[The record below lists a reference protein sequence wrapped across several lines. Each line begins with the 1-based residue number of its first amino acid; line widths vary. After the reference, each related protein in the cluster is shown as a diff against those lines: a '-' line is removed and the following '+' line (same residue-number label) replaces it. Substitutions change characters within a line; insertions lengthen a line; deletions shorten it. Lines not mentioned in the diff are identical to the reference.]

1 MEIFFKMSEKSS
13 NNSLELESSPS
24 HTTEETASIVS
35 PTKVKKSAR
44 FMVAN
49 VAHPGE
55 DTSRKNSQDEDLPE
69 YHHDTHQKSHHDTNQ
84 KSHHRNDLLITYF
97 V

>member
-1 MEIFFKMSEKSS
+1 
-13 NNSLELESSPS
+13 
-24 HTTEETASIVS
+24 
-35 PTKVKKSAR
+35 
-44 FMVAN
+44 MVAN

-84 KSHHRNDLLITYF
+84 KSHHRDDLLITYF